1 MGKKEFTLLKTTRDK
16 VIKLECEIADMQG
29 ELKDLTEKRSTLNK
43 EVKNKRQWLEG
54 ASTEKLEKELNEAE
68 NQRENKRNKIQ
79 DEIAELLQEKNKYE
93 NRQSIKHKFYLISIT
108 IFVALVGVLSQID
121 DMRYYTCENGDVV
134 DTLSLSDDPS
144 DWGCWDS
151 EPFME
156 SMFFPSTSGFY
167 VGWSLGIGF
176 WVFVGFWANASLK
189 SEEIEQAI
197 EEKEKSKNDLKP
209 PTHLKKR
216 ILEMKKKKHNHSIQI
231 PNDEKKLGQMEK
243 QIESKTH
250 RIQQKSAEL
259 LELWSKVKHMLP
271 E

>member
-1 MGKKEFTLLKTTRDK
+1 MGKKEFTLLKTTRDQ

-29 ELKDLTEKRSTLNK
+29 ELKDLTERRSTLNK
-43 EVKNKRQWLEG
+43 EVKNKRQWLES
-54 ASTEKLEKELNEAE
+54 ASTEKLEKELNKAE

-79 DEIAELLQEKNKYE
+79 DEIAELLQEQNKYE
-93 NRQSIKHKFYLISIT
+93 NRQSIKHKFYMISIT
-108 IFVALVGVLSQID
+108 IFVALVGILSQID

-134 DTLSLSDDPS
+134 DTLI
-144 DWGCWDS
+144 
-151 EPFME
+151 
-156 SMFFPSTSGFY
+156 
-167 VGWSLGIGF
+167 GIGF
-176 WVFVGFWANASLK
+176 WVLLGFYGRALFMSG
-189 SEEIEQAI
+189 EIEQAI
-197 EEKEKSKNDLKP
+197 EDKEKSKRDLKP

-216 ILEMKKKKHNHSIQI
+216 ILEMNKKKHNHSIQI
-231 PNDEKKLGQMEK
+231 PKDEKKLGQMEK